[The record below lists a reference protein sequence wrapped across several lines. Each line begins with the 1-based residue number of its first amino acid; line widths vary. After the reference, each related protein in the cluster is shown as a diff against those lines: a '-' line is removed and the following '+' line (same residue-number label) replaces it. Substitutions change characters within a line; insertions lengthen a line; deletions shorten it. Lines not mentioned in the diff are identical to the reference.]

1 MEKINVKKN
10 NYYFSDAARVKD
22 LFDGKEFL
30 KSSQVTIHL
39 VKNDPSENAKRKKS
53 NDSPKIAPVVDLT
66 EIDEETDGEREL
78 HKLERELKEMQRK
91 VDEAKA
97 NNKATTR
104 ENNRNMSEISRL
116 RITGEILKIVNL
128 TILMLTFSY
137 FHIKRVM

>member
-10 NYYFSDAARVKD
+10 NCYFSDAARVKD

-78 HKLERELKEMQRK
+78 HKLERELKELQRK

-104 ENNRNMSEISRL
+104 ENNRNMSEISKL
-116 RITGEILKIVNL
+116 RITGEIFEI
-128 TILMLTFSY
+128 
-137 FHIKRVM
+137 

>member
-1 MEKINVKKN
+1 MTIN
-10 NYYFSDAARVKD
+10 
-22 LFDGKEFL
+22 
-30 KSSQVTIHL
+30 L

-53 NDSPKIAPVVDLT
+53 NDSPKSAPVVDLT

-104 ENNRNMSEISRL
+104 ENNRNMSEISKL
-116 RITGEILKIVNL
+116 KITGRILKIGIFFNFVGYIVNL
-128 TILMLTFSY
+128 MFVLLLTLLIFILSG
-137 FHIKRVM
+137 

>member
-1 MEKINVKKN
+1 MEKINVNKYN
-10 NYYFSDAARVKD
+10 CYFSDAARVKD

-30 KSSQVTIHL
+30 KSNQVTINL

-53 NDSPKIAPVVDLT
+53 NDSPKSAPVVDLT

-78 HKLERELKEMQRK
+78 HKFERELKEMQRK

-104 ENNRNMSEISRL
+104 ENNRNMSEISKL
-116 RITGEILKIVNL
+116 RITGKIFIIRIFL
-128 TILMLTFSY
+128 TSLVTS
-137 FHIKRVM
+137 